1 MRYSVQQNS
10 VRSVHGLRLRQAG
23 SLAALLCLTLLPGTS
38 QQPNNPPRN
47 VPEFLNRLPDVN
59 DQARMRQE
67 QKSEADFTAAN
78 ALRQKKVTEDS
89 ARLLQ
94 MATDLKTDIE
104 KAGKDTLS
112 VSALRKADAIEK
124 LAHSIKQRL
133 TLSMNSN

>member
-1 MRYSVQQNS
+1 MRYAVQQNN
-10 VRSVHGLRLRQAG
+10 VRFVHWLRLRQAG
-23 SLAALLCLTLLPGTS
+23 SFAMLLCLTLLPGAS

-67 QKSEADFTAAN
+67 QKSEADYTAAN

-94 MATDLKTDIE
+94 MATDLKTEIE
-104 KAGKDTLS
+104 RAGKDTLS